1 MNPGE
6 ARRSVRIGRA
16 RGHYGVTVIQGTA
29 EAAPRLGQSLRSRH
43 VTMITIGGIIG
54 AGLFVGSSASIATTG
69 PAIILSYALAGAVMI
84 IVMRMLSEMAVAFP
98 EIGAFTEFS
107 REGLGNWAGFTS
119 GWLYWLN
126 WAIIAAIEAIA
137 GARIIHDWLPAFP
150 IWVIGW
156 TLLAAMTAV
165 NLLSTRSYGEFEF
178 WFASLKVAAIIVF
191 IVLGLAFV
199 LGHSP
204 LAQVANLY
212 SHRGFSPFGPAAVFS
227 GVVSVIFA
235 LCGAEIAT
243 IAAAESPDPARTVA
257 RMTGSVSLRILLFY
271 VISITLI
278 VMIVPWTQIHPGDSP
293 FATALTAMRIPAAAF
308 GMKLIVLT
316 AVLSCLNSSIY
327 VTSRVLFTL
336 SAHGDAPGALVK
348 LNKRQVPAR
357 AILFSSLTG
366 YAAVFASVVSPE
378 LVFAFLINAAGSIIM
393 VVYII
398 TALAQIRLRHRLD
411 RTAPERLKVK
421 VWLFPALSYFAV
433 AAMVGVLGAMFLI
446 AEHRAEIISGLVC
459 LAGALAL
466 YAIFRLGRDGKA
478 AAVSAGR

>member
-1 MNPGE
+1 
-6 ARRSVRIGRA
+6 
-16 RGHYGVTVIQGTA
+16 
-29 EAAPRLGQSLRSRH
+29 
-43 VTMITIGGIIG
+43 
-54 AGLFVGSSASIATTG
+54 
-69 PAIILSYALAGAVMI
+69 
-84 IVMRMLSEMAVAFP
+84 
-98 EIGAFTEFS
+98 
-107 REGLGNWAGFTS
+107 
-119 GWLYWLN
+119 
-126 WAIIAAIEAIA
+126 
-137 GARIIHDWLPAFP
+137 
-150 IWVIGW
+150 
-156 TLLAAMTAV
+156 
-165 NLLSTRSYGEFEF
+165 
-178 WFASLKVAAIIVF
+178 
-191 IVLGLAFV
+191 
-199 LGHSP
+199 
-204 LAQVANLY
+204 
-212 SHRGFSPFGPAAVFS
+212 
-227 GVVSVIFA
+227 
-235 LCGAEIAT
+235 
-243 IAAAESPDPARTVA
+243 
-257 RMTGSVSLRILLFY
+257 MTGSVSLRILLFY